1 MQFLRKIKTEN
12 VRKRMKL
19 VKTKARKNY
28 LLSEP
33 NHHTSFHQKIYQPQ
47 KLKERQIFMNKPFYI
62 VLTILEIGKTVM
74 YEFCYE
80 KAKTCFMGTNTFIVY
95 WKAEMIYL
103 DIAKDFETSFD
114 ISNYELERLLSW
126 RKNKKDIGLMEN
138 DWGEKIKYWDEKHIA
153 I

>member
-19 VKTKARKNY
+19 VITKARKNY

-33 NHHTSFHQKIYQPQ
+33 NHHTTSFHQKIYQPQ
-47 KLKERQIFMNKPFYI
+47 KLKERQIFMNKPFCI

-74 YEFCYE
+74 YEFWYE

-95 WKAEMIYL
+95 
-103 DIAKDFETSFD
+103 
-114 ISNYELERLLSW
+114 
-126 RKNKKDIGLMEN
+126 
-138 DWGEKIKYWDEKHIA
+138 
-153 I
+153 